1 MRRTLQLIACAT
13 AVWLAAPPTV
23 TAEPIAVTSGVF
35 ILPTSVGGGPLTLT
49 GTDGTRMFTF
59 AGSISDID
67 PAPYSCHPCVSQ
79 IGIDVNASGA
89 THGTLTYGNE
99 SYRVGGGF
107 LDTEGALAL
116 LIEGGPILLP
126 APVAAGEI
134 RSFSTPFTAS
144 GLVVPPAVPGTG
156 LSNTLTG
163 SGTVTVTVIGGPGGE
178 VNPLVWDFR
187 SAEYRFSA
195 TGGGPAPIPEPTS
208 FVLFASGLSA
218 LVLKRRWRTTSPNSN
233 EKWPT
238 LAVPLLAPKS
248 LRGRWSTAAR
258 SKGSTNWR
266 CARHWPCPN
275 RNQIA

>member
-1 MRRTLQLIACAT
+1 MDAPAHRMRDGLLACSSADGDRRTNCRDLGCIHT
-13 AVWLAAPPTV
+13 AYVGRGR
-23 TAEPIAVTSGVF
+23 TAHAD
-35 ILPTSVGGGPLTLT
+35 

-67 PAPYSCHPCVSQ
+67 PAPYACHPCVSQ

-156 LSNTLTG
+156 LA
-163 SGTVTVTVIGGPGGE
+163 I
-178 VNPLVWDFR
+178 R
-187 SAEYRFSA
+187 
-195 TGGGPAPIPEPTS
+195 
-208 FVLFASGLSA
+208 
-218 LVLKRRWRTTSPNSN
+218 
-233 EKWPT
+233 
-238 LAVPLLAPKS
+238 
-248 LRGRWSTAAR
+248 
-258 SKGSTNWR
+258 
-266 CARHWPCPN
+266 
-275 RNQIA
+275 

>member
-1 MRRTLQLIACAT
+1 VNDRLRNTNDWYEDRDPLSVVDDELIDILHRAAGGRVLDLGCGLGGYSARLRAFGHAC
-13 AVWLAAPPTV
+13 
-23 TAEPIAVTSGVF
+23 
-35 ILPTSVGGGPLTLT
+35 VGL
-49 GTDGTRMFTF
+49 
-59 AGSISDID
+59 
-67 PAPYSCHPCVSQ
+67 
-79 IGIDVNASGA
+79 DVNASGA

-99 SYRVGGGF
+99 SYQVGGGF

-116 LIEGGPILLP
+116 LIEGRPILLP
-126 APVAAGEI
+126 APVSTGEI

-218 LVLKRRWRTTSPNSN
+218 LVLKRRSRTMSQTPTKSGS
-233 EKWPT
+233 T
-238 LAVPLLAPKS
+238 LAVPLLASKS

-266 CARHWPCPN
+266 CARHWPRPN
-275 RNQIA
+275 RNQIAQ